1 MRQNPAPMRI
11 RPAEPADVRALL
23 ALIREL
29 AQYERLEEQAVA
41 TAELLRQHLFGA
53 QPAAEALVAEADG
66 GETVGYALFFTTFS
80 TFAGRP
86 GIWLEDLF
94 VQPAHRRAGIGR
106 ALLAEVAGIAAERG
120 CARLEWSALDWNEPA
135 LAFYRALGAQSL
147 PEWVLHRVEG
157 AAIRGL
163 ADT

>member
-1 MRQNPAPMRI
+1 MRI
-11 RPAEPADVRALL
+11 RPAEPADVSILL

-29 AQYERLEEQAVA
+29 AEYEQLEDQLVA
-41 TAELLRQHLFGA
+41 TPDLLAEHLFGA
-53 QPAAEALVAEADG
+53 RPAAEALIAEADG
-66 GETVGYALFFTTFS
+66 GEPAGYALLFTTFS

-94 VQPAHRRAGIGR
+94 VRPAHRRAGIGR
-106 ALLAEVAGIAAERG
+106 ALLARVAAIAAERD

-135 LAFYRALGAQSL
+135 LAFYRSLGAAAL

-157 AAIRGL
+157 AAIRRI
-163 ADT
+163 ADGA